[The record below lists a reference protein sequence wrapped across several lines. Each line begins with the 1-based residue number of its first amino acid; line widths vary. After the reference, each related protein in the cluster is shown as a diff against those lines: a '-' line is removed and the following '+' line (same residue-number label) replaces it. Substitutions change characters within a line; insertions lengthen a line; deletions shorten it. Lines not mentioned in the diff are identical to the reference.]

1 MAVRKNQPT
10 RVGFAAFLAL
20 ISFAATPVLA
30 APDRSICKD
39 GAAPTLE
46 VATTEFSTTI
56 MTDADDAIEL
66 SGRKLEFASREKTD
80 VDSDKSEQV
89 DTAAGETTNDRE
101 QREATVPADTGPLVH
116 KRRMYRR
123 DI

>member
-1 MAVRKNQPT
+1 MAARKNQPT

-30 APDRSICKD
+30 ATDRSICKD

-46 VATTEFSTTI
+46 VATTEFSTTVI
-56 MTDADDAIEL
+56 TDADDALEL
-66 SGRKLEFASREKTD
+66 SGRKLEFASSEKAD
-80 VDSDKSEQV
+80 VDSDQSEQV
-89 DTAAGETTNDRE
+89 DTAAGESDDRE
-101 QREATVPADTGPLVH
+101 QREATVPAETGPLVH
-116 KRRMYRR
+116 KRQMYRR

>member
-20 ISFAATPVLA
+20 ISVATTPVLA
-30 APDRSICKD
+30 APDRSICED

-46 VATTEFSTTI
+46 VATTEFSRTI
-56 MTDADDAIEL
+56 TTDADGALEL
-66 SGRKLEFASREKTD
+66 SGRKLEFASSEKAD
-80 VDSDKSEQV
+80 VDSERSEQV
-89 DTAAGETTNDRE
+89 DTAAGEADDRE
-101 QREATVPADTGPLVH
+101 QKDATVPAESGPLVH
-116 KRRMYRR
+116 KRQMYRR

>member
-1 MAVRKNQPT
+1 MAVRKNQPA

-20 ISFAATPVLA
+20 ISISATPVLA
-30 APDRSICKD
+30 APDRSICND

-46 VATTEFSTTI
+46 VATTEFSRTI
-56 MTDADDAIEL
+56 ATDTDDATEL
-66 SGRKLEFASREKTD
+66 SGRKLEFSTREKTD
-80 VDSDKSEQV
+80 VDSDQSEQV
-89 DTAAGETTNDRE
+89 DTAAGESDDRE

-116 KRRMYRR
+116 KRQMYRR

>member
-10 RVGFAAFLAL
+10 RVGFAAFFAL
-20 ISFAATPVLA
+20 ISIAAAPVMA

-39 GAAPTLE
+39 GEAPTLD
-46 VATTEFSTTI
+46 VATTEFSRTI
-56 MTDADDAIEL
+56 IGDAEDAIEL
-66 SGRKLEFASREKTD
+66 SGRKLEFASSEKAD
-80 VDSDKSEQV
+80 VDSEQSEQV
-89 DTAAGETTNDRE
+89 DTAAGETDDRE

-116 KRRMYRR
+116 KRQMYRR